1 MNTKVSA
8 DHQALRSELLSYRKA
23 NTEQRK
29 QMIVAWKQKVA
40 QLPDDIKTTSD
51 ALDAYITMANASQM
65 IQYADIINRMEN
77 QQWFNIMFDF
87 VGLEKTFKKDEF
99 KLLGDHFEIQM
110 TNGRPTGSMRC
121 KTPLNDITPQ
131 IWELFRNAQEDLLK
145 QNGKSATFDL
155 HQLDISKVAEDQ
167 LYPICIQ
174 GMGAEKNHAVDRT
187 SINEKGQYRF
197 AESFGLFLS
206 PGGGMISIQ
215 DLPLDSSKVETKLKQ
230 MIDEHLEEEHGNLY
244 LKASLFFDQID
255 AQVFRDKINIIINNF
270 FEVKDNNPA
279 KINHPKLLQTLR
291 TLIQT
296 ETDKSNHAKLS
307 KLINEIDLVLRSPD
321 LREKKELY
329 SLKASLQVETFK
341 LTKGYSQAVIFT
353 KANSVEVELEQYLD
367 TRALGG
373 KQIGHAFVMSKSLE
387 RFFAE
392 LFNND
397 ELCFADDLT
406 GSNAKHFTLLELLA
420 RTRDIKFSHIA
431 IPLAHT
437 EIFFQNEPSSLDM
450 VWNLKDYHLARTMLS
465 VDNDVAQE
473 FRNLIQLIDNSKTDP
488 KLRAK
493 ILDFIHEVI
502 SLRKQYNFSDGDTQ
516 KVLSSVNSLLK
527 GEIEACDFQKDLLTR
542 MSGYPKL
549 ANLVALMLAIC
560 AVSIALGLVAGA
572 AAGVTCGVGLS
583 TLGFYK
589 FYNDKKAINEH
600 SLNMIKLFPSES

>member
-1 MNTKVSA
+1 MAKNVS
-8 DHQALRSELLSYRKA
+8 DQHIALRSELLSYRKE
-23 NTEQRK
+23 NKEQRK
-29 QMIVAWKQKVA
+29 QRIDKWKQKVA
-40 QLPDDIKTTSD
+40 KLPDDIKTKSE
-51 ALDAYITMANASQM
+51 ALNAYITMANASQM

-87 VGLEKTFKKDEF
+87 VGLDKTFQKDEF
-99 KLLGDHFEIQM
+99 KSLSDYFEIQLI
-110 TNGRPTGSMRC
+110 NGRPTGSMRC

-131 IWELFRNAQEDLLK
+131 IWELFRNAQKDLLK

-155 HQLDISKVAEDQ
+155 MQLGISKVADDQ

-174 GMGAEKNHAVDRT
+174 GMGAAENHAVDRT

-215 DLPLDSSKVETKLKQ
+215 DLPLNSSKVETKLKQ

-244 LKASLFFDQID
+244 LKAHAFLDQID
-255 AQVFRDKINIIINNF
+255 ANQFRDKINSIVNNF
-270 FEVKDNNPA
+270 FEAKADKPA
-279 KINHPKLLQTLR
+279 KINKPELFLKLREITQSDKINHEKLR
-291 TLIQT
+291 ELIEQ
-296 ETDKSNHAKLS
+296 
-307 KLINEIDLVLRSPD
+307 INLVLDSSES
-321 LREKKELY
+321 LVKKELN

-341 LTKGYSQAVIFT
+341 LTEGYTKAVEFT
-353 KANSVEVELEQYLD
+353 KENSVEVELEQYLD

-387 RFFAE
+387 TFFAA
-392 LFNND
+392 LFNHD
-397 ELCFADDLT
+397 ELCFADDLA
-406 GSNAKHFTLLELLA
+406 GSNAKNFTLLQLLA

-437 EIFFQNEPSSLDM
+437 EIFFQDESSSLDKF
-450 VWNLKDYHLARTMLS
+450 WSSKDYHIARTMLS
-465 VDNDVAQE
+465 VDNDVAQA
-473 FRNLIQLIDNSKTDP
+473 FRNLIQRIDNSKTDP
-488 KLRAK
+488 QLGIK
-493 ILDFIHEVI
+493 ILYFIDEVI
-502 SLRKQYNFSDGDTQ
+502 SLRKQYNFSDDDTRN
-516 KVLSSVNSLLK
+516 VLSSVNSLLK
-527 GEIEACDFQKDLLTR
+527 GEIEACEFQKDLLTR

-589 FYNDKKAINEH
+589 FYNDKRAIDEH
-600 SLNMIKLFPSES
+600 GQQMIQLF